1 MTAII
6 IGPSVTSGVTG
17 TGLSVTTGL
26 SFGTGLILGFS
37 GFTGIKFA
45 ASGVMGPGTIETEHD
60 ATVLAGAG
68 NLSATH
74 SGRYLTNPATF
85 AGAGSLLAQVVDV
98 SYVTFKGAGSFNAVN
113 AYVSNTE
120 TLPGSGGLSVT
131 NVFGALR
138 ASVGFAGAGG
148 KGGA

>member
-45 ASGVMGPGTIETEHD
+45 ASGVMGPGTIETEGD
-60 ATVLAGAG
+60 KATLAGAG
-68 NLSATH
+68 GLYATLH
-74 SGRYLTNPATF
+74 GPSLTNPVTF
-85 AGAGSLLAQVVDV
+85 SGAGSLLAQMVDV
-98 SYVTFKGAGSFNAVN
+98 SYVTFNGAGSFNAVN

-120 TLPGSGGLSVT
+120 RLSGTGSLSIT
-131 NVFGALR
+131 NVFGAVH

-148 KGGA
+148 NG